1 MEGIDLIDCPI
12 PSNDP
17 PEVIEERIRKAIEES
32 DKLTDWIDVDNYVD
46 D

>member
-1 MEGIDLIDCPI
+1 MEGIVLKDCFI

-32 DKLTDWIDVDNYVD
+32 EKLTEWPDVDNYYD
-46 D
+46 

>member
-1 MEGIDLIDCPI
+1 MKDCFI

-32 DKLTDWIDVDNYVD
+32 KKLTDWPDVDNYYD
-46 D
+46 

>member
-1 MEGIDLIDCPI
+1 MKDCPT

-32 DKLTDWIDVDNYVD
+32 EKLTELPDIDSYID